1 MQFLGHRFEIQF
13 YPQGCDGAPH
23 GHFSLTFRFCSDL
36 KVHFQALVNGAQICN
51 TNINTSQAPWQ
62 GDYNTM
68 NIGNLV
74 NILAGTSSDSL
85 AIMIRFSS
93 IDNKNVQMMKD
104 ERLTVLEGE
113 VKEFAT
119 RCRVLQGQV
128 KTGQAAQER
137 LNAQCTDLMK
147 EVSEQKSQFHNV
159 TEEKLRLRSLIDESF
174 PDSQERVQ
182 RLGRAVVQIQAFWR
196 MKICR
201 CRLPARL
208 YQSSWQHEMQKPQ
221 TTCYDI
227 ILAFDSLANFLE
239 HRQLSLLQKAE
250 SHLKLAELQRYRIV
264 AVVGLF
270 DKGKTWLMNKL
281 FGVPAIRQASHYKRL
296 QLPLD

>member
-1 MQFLGHRFEIQF
+1 M
-13 YPQGCDGAPH
+13 
-23 GHFSLTFRFCSDL
+23 
-36 KVHFQALVNGAQICN
+36 
-51 TNINTSQAPWQ
+51 
-62 GDYNTM
+62 
-68 NIGNLV
+68 
-74 NILAGTSSDSL
+74 
-85 AIMIRFSS
+85 
-93 IDNKNVQMMKD
+93 
-104 ERLTVLEGE
+104 
-113 VKEFAT
+113 KEFAT

-147 EVSEQKSQFHNV
+147 EVSEQKSQLHNV

-201 CRLPARL
+201 CRISSSARL

-250 SHLKLAELQRYRIV
+250 SHLKLSRAP
-264 AVVGLF
+264 
-270 DKGKTWLMNKL
+270 K
-281 FGVPAIRQASHYKRL
+281 VPHRGSRW
-296 QLPLD
+296 PV